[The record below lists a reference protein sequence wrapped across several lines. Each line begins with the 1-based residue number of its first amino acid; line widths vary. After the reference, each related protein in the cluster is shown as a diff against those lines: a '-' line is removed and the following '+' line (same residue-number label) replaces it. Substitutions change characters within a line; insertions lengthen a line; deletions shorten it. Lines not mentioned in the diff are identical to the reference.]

1 MRALTIRQP
10 YALLIVDGIK
20 PIENR
25 TWSTNYRG
33 PLLIHAASKL
43 HDHSVAQI
51 EHRYEIAIDTRR
63 LQFGGI
69 IGRVE
74 LIDVVTDHPSKW
86 FDGPFG
92 FVLSEPRP
100 LTFKAMRGFQGFF
113 DVPER

>member
-10 YALLIVDGIK
+10 FALLIVDGIK

-33 PLLIHAASKL
+33 PLLIHAARKPQDIPISM
-43 HDHSVAQI
+43 I
-51 EHRYEIAIDTRR
+51 EARHRISIDRTR
-63 LQFGGI
+63 LKFSGI

-74 LIDVVTDHPSKW
+74 LVDVVTTHESAW

-92 FVLSEPRP
+92 FVLEKPRILKFRP
-100 LTFKAMRGFQGFF
+100 MRGFQGFF
-113 DVPER
+113 DVPD

>member
-10 YALLIVDGIK
+10 FALLIVDGIK

-33 PLLIHAASKL
+33 PLLIHAASKP
-43 HDHSVAQI
+43 HDIPIQKI
-51 EHRYEIAIDTRR
+51 EARHRIAIDRDR
-63 LQFGGI
+63 LQFSGI

-74 LIDVVTDHPSKW
+74 LIDVVTTHDSAW

-92 FVLSEPRP
+92 FVLAEPRI
-100 LTFKAMRGFQGFF
+100 LKFRRMRGFQGFF
-113 DVPER
+113 DVPD